1 MSQLPELTDDAT
13 IVVTQEGGFAFIPGL
28 RNERRFPLGE
38 LPPPEK
44 AHVCQ
49 VLERAM
55 PLGELKEKAA
65 EVGRG
70 INVTSAS
77 RFNMP
82 RASSPARSSYWFPS
96 NRRRQNSSRCC
107 ATVSN
112 KAAFSEG
119 GFRIALRRLMN
130 P

>member
-49 VLERAM
+49 VLERVM
-55 PLGELKEKAA
+55 PLGEPEEKAA

-70 INVTSAS
+70 DQ
-77 RFNMP
+77 R
-82 RASSPARSSYWFPS
+82 Y
-96 NRRRQNSSRCC
+96 
-107 ATVSN
+107 
-112 KAAFSEG
+112 
-119 GFRIALRRLMN
+119 FRIQIQYATRQQSGTVVILVPEQQAPPELKSLLRDGK
-130 P
+130 